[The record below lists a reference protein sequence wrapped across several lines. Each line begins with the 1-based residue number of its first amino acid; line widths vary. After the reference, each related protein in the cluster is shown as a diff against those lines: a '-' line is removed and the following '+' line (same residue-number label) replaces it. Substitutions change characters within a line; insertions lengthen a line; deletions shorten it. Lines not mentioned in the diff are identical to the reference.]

1 MRQLRMKESQVILAK
16 VSSKRFEENQRKIVD
31 GGLCEL
37 LTQKWSFY
45 TFWLIKRFFVLHRNW
60 SEGSYFIIRF
70 WFQAWN
76 MSGTLKV
83 SVSLEFET
91 FVVISTR
98 VIRKTNWKSL
108 NLFLDSWIYEILSS
122 FIKRCNLSLFGVVK
136 WRILET
142 PHSVKVNG
150 KGDKTDIFDKG
161 IVYSSSRPKQHH
173 SSLT

>member
-31 GGLCEL
+31 GGLCER

-45 TFWLIKRFFVLHRNW
+45 TFWLIKRSFVLHRNW

-83 SVSLEFET
+83 SVS
-91 FVVISTR
+91 
-98 VIRKTNWKSL
+98 
-108 NLFLDSWIYEILSS
+108 
-122 FIKRCNLSLFGVVK
+122 
-136 WRILET
+136 
-142 PHSVKVNG
+142 
-150 KGDKTDIFDKG
+150 
-161 IVYSSSRPKQHH
+161 
-173 SSLT
+173 